1 MGVPITFL
9 VKYNP
14 DQFEIVGI
22 DYDVKTGILS
32 HLIRPDWKDKLDRG
46 YINGKRMYAR
56 IIIRNR
62 QPQRF
67 TRINI
72 KSYE

>member
-14 DQFEIVGI
+14 DQFEIVGQMATTKI
-22 DYDVKTGILS
+22 TDFNF
-32 HLIRPDWKDKLDRG
+32 G
-46 YINGKRMYAR
+46 YPYLKGKRMYAR

-62 QPQRF
+62 QPVQF
-67 TRINI
+67 TKNH
-72 KSYE
+72 